1 MKKLI
6 QFFILTIFP
15 VALLTGCFFGGGL
28 PFNRDSTLIIGA
40 SKKGPEKTSQSRNN
54 LRGVCE
60 DDSDC
65 IDICEEIYGEF
76 SDDDEENDGRIDRCL
91 ELSYQTVVSFDDI
104 AEVLEDHPAYSQLR
118 NLDPNNFA
126 DFLDVSL
133 KPWIEFVEDMRR
145 KDSENLLRWIA
156 SERNV
161 ANGIESAYLN
171 REGFNLYIG
180 VYRLLSDLKPDLSE
194 CAEYEGDLDEERRK
208 RECAEFCLAAYDEDV
223 GGSESFVDIIDE
235 VGNGAAEDILDTLA
249 REECPSSQNTD
260 TAEDLCRDHR
270 YYFEALN
277 GQSCPPAN

>member
-6 QFFILTIFP
+6 KLSILTIFP

-28 PFNRDSTLIIGA
+28 PVNRGDNLIIGA
-40 SKKGPEKTSQSRNN
+40 SKKGPEKTSSSRNN
-54 LRGVCE
+54 LRGICE

-91 ELSYQTVVSFDDI
+91 ELSYQTVASFDDI
-104 AEVLEDHPAYSQLR
+104 VEVLEDHPAYSRLR
-118 NLDPNNFA
+118 NLDPNDFA

-133 KPWIEFVEDMRR
+133 KPWIEFVGDMRR

-156 SERNV
+156 GERQV
-161 ANGIESAYLN
+161 ASGIISAYDN

-194 CAEYEGDLDEERRK
+194 SPDYAGDEDEERRT

-235 VGNGAAEDILDTLA
+235 VGNSAARAILNDLA
-249 REECPSSQNTD
+249 EEECPNSGNTAD
-260 TAEDLCRDHR
+260 VLCCCHVPGLD
-270 YYFEALN
+270 
-277 GQSCPPAN
+277 CPTSITCPN